1 MAAANAQPA
10 ILVSDTTIDASD
22 QNDSEVPEGI
32 RRSSGPSSPA
42 AASTAPGPANSQ
54 VGGTITLTA
63 NRTVGAGIEI
73 EEGSDLNAGISLFS
87 NSQGG
92 QITVQTNGANID
104 VSDST
109 IYASGT
115 GSQVLLTTSLSTTSA
130 AVSPQLTLNASY
142 LGADVLKI
150 QALGNNGVLTIGA
163 NNTISAGTQ
172 LFLYAGNGGTGGGT
186 IVFSANVTLSSSGP
200 TILRAGTI
208 TIDNGVTV
216 TLGSGR
222 TDVYANTLNLAAPIG
237 NGGTT
242 GTFGGNSDSQSLTVA
257 GFNASGAPNP
267 SAGPGAT
274 ASATKVGATPAS
286 GATTPTTIATA
297 KTNTKK
303 AAATHLIRRATV
315 DGRFNLAAIVAAAP
329 AIAPDGRPLAPVAQR
344 VKAGGVR
351 TGATAPG
358 KARASATAARTLH
371 PAGAMR

>member
-1 MAAANAQPA
+1 
-10 ILVSDTTIDASD
+10 
-22 QNDSEVPEGI
+22 
-32 RRSSGPSSPA
+32 
-42 AASTAPGPANSQ
+42 

-303 AAATHLIRRATV
+303 TAAAHLIRPATV

-329 AIAPDGRPLAPVAQR
+329 AIGRDGRPLAPVAQR

-351 TGATAPG
+351 TGATAPS